1 MASFSVWILMIK
13 KLIPCYDT
21 LLHEKVQKCSYNLD
35 RSKISCCLHE
45 NMYHYKGIGLSANQI
60 GISERVFVM
69 ILDLETQET
78 VTCFNP
84 KILKY
89 SKDKVVMEEGCLSY
103 PDEYIDIE
111 RPVSVVV
118 KYEDEGKQIH
128 KVKLEGL
135 SARVF
140 QHEYDHM
147 NGIDFT
153 QRSINSSKEL
163 TLK

>member
-1 MASFSVWILMIK
+1 MIK

-89 SKDKVVMEEGCLSY
+89 SKDMVVMEEGCLSY
-103 PDEYIDIE
+103 PDVYLNIL
-111 RPVSVVV
+111 RPESVVV
-118 KYEDEGKQIH
+118 KYEDEGKKIH
-128 KVKLEGL
+128 KIKLQGL
-135 SARVF
+135 SSRVF

-147 NGIDFT
+147 EGIDFT
-153 QRSINSSKEL
+153 QRVEHK
-163 TLK
+163 

>member
-1 MASFSVWILMIK
+1 MIK
-13 KLIPCYDT
+13 KLVPCYDK

-111 RPVSVVV
+111 
-118 KYEDEGKQIH
+118 
-128 KVKLEGL
+128 
-135 SARVF
+135 
-140 QHEYDHM
+140 
-147 NGIDFT
+147 
-153 QRSINSSKEL
+153 L
-163 TLK
+163 TLIHI